1 MEIYIS
7 TETEVND
14 DVKSKI
20 VNECKIGMLNT
31 TSNINK
37 EFSCHGLHKSAL
49 CSTVFGRNVN
59 KPRLLFGPSFG
70 NISPRNYNTLLTL
83 YNRYIGVPGIYYLD
97 LSAFYKDDLKEPNV
111 F

>member
-1 MEIYIS
+1 MEIFTS
-7 TETEVND
+7 TKTEVDENA
-14 DVKSKI
+14 KSKS

-49 CSTVFGRNVN
+49 CSTVFGRYVN
-59 KPRLLFGPSFG
+59 KQFSFV
-70 NISPRNYNTLLTL
+70 NISPRNYNTLLTF
-83 YNRYIGVPGIYYLD
+83 NNTYIGVPGIYYLD
-97 LSAFYKDDLKEPNV
+97 LSAFYKDDLKESNN